1 MLVKNV
7 HPLAYKKNMVMNKIL
22 VVDDDLDI
30 LEVLKYLLRKNAYE
44 VIVLSEAQKVIETV
58 MHARPDIMLLDIN
71 LSGYDGR
78 EICKYLKT
86 TLNIRTPI
94 VLFSANA
101 AYKNS
106 YKDSGADDFIEK
118 PFEVKK
124 LISTLHAQLPVKEGS
139 AH

>member
-1 MLVKNV
+1 MAKD
-7 HPLAYKKNMVMNKIL
+7 KIL

-30 LEVLKYLLRKNAYE
+30 LEVLRLLLRKNGYE
-44 VIVLSEAQKVIETV
+44 AILISEAQKVIEMV
-58 MHARPDIMLLDIN
+58 KEARPDIILLDVN

-86 TLNIRTPI
+86 VLNVNIPI

-101 AYKNS
+101 NYKNS
-106 YKDSGADDFIEK
+106 FKEYSADDFLEK

-124 LISTLHAQLPVKEGS
+124 LLSLLHSFLPDKVEA